1 MAGTDKTQASVIGGP
16 SVILVEPQLGEN
28 IGFTARAMMNGGL
41 SDLRIVK
48 PRDGWPNPR
57 AESAASGAGSVIEAA
72 RIFETTQDAIADL
85 QRVFAMTAR
94 PREMI
99 KPVATP
105 RDAATEMRAL
115 IGDEGKVGI
124 LFGPERKGL
133 DNDDVAAADTV
144 IQAPL
149 NPAHSSMNLGHAVM
163 VMSYEWFQAADD
175 TPGRYL
181 SEGRTGAA
189 TKEELL
195 IFFERLEAELDD
207 CGFFHVAEKRPIM
220 VRNIRNIFQRADLT
234 EQEVRTLH
242 GIVSGLI
249 RRHER
254 KSIGESND

>member
-1 MAGTDKTQASVIGGP
+1 
-16 SVILVEPQLGEN
+16 
-28 IGFTARAMMNGGL
+28 
-41 SDLRIVK
+41 
-48 PRDGWPNPR
+48 
-57 AESAASGAGSVIEAA
+57 
-72 RIFETTQDAIADL
+72 
-85 QRVFAMTAR
+85 
-94 PREMI
+94 MI

-105 RDAATEMRAL
+105 RNAATEMRAL

-163 VMSYEWFQAADD
+163 VMSYEWFQAGDD

-181 SEGRTGAA
+181 SEGRTAA

-207 CGFFHVAEKRPIM
+207 ADFSMSP
-220 VRNIRNIFQRADLT
+220 RNGRSWCAIS
-234 EQEVRTLH
+234 
-242 GIVSGLI
+242 GIYFSARI
-249 RRHER
+249 
-254 KSIGESND
+254 